1 LLDVFVERT
10 RYMTLSLS
18 VVTTLFNSAK
28 TVKEFCERTISV
40 CERSFGRDF
49 EIILVDDGSSD
60 ESVEI
65 ARRIA
70 LMDSRIK
77 LIVLSRNFGHH
88 SAIHCGLVQATG
100 NLVFLIDS
108 DLEEKPEWLE
118 DFLLRFNSGGSD
130 VVYGVQDTRKG
141 KLVERVTGEAFWR
154 ILRFVSGVPMPK
166 NQSTVRLMSRRYLD
180 ALLSFGERSYF
191 FAGVAFETGFD
202 QEALKIHKASS
213 PNSTYTLKRKLS
225 LASRAIV
232 GYSQKPLTA
241 VAIMGGLI
249 AGLSFVI
256 GTYYLV
262 SYIFY
267 GSPLPGWTS
276 LMVSVWFLGGVLL
289 LSLGV
294 IGLYLNQVL
303 LESKKRPRYIVKSS
317 FQLNSEN

>member
-1 LLDVFVERT
+1 
-10 RYMTLSLS
+10 MTLSLS

-49 EIILVDDGSSD
+49 ELILVDDGSSD

-65 ARRIA
+65 AGKLA
-70 LMDSRIK
+70 SVDSRIK

-88 SAIHCGLVQATG
+88 AAIHCGLVQATG

-108 DLEEKPEWLE
+108 DLEEKPELLE
-118 DFLLRFNSGGSD
+118 DFLLRFNSGASD
-130 VVYGVQDTRKG
+130 VVYGVQETRKG
-141 KLVERVTGEAFWR
+141 KLLERVTGEAFWSL
-154 ILRFVSGVPMPK
+154 LRFVSGVPIPK
-166 NQSTVRLMSRRYLD
+166 NQTTVRLMSRRYLD
-180 ALLSFGERSYF
+180 AFLTFGERSFF

-202 QEALKIHKASS
+202 QEALTIHKASS
-213 PNSTYTLKRKLS
+213 PNSTYTMKRKLA
-225 LASRAIV
+225 LASRAIL

-241 VAIMGGLI
+241 VATIGGLI

-256 GTYYLV
+256 GTYYLA
-262 SYIFY
+262 SYVIF

-276 LMVSVWFLGGVLL
+276 LMVSVWFLGGLVL

-303 LESKKRPRYIVKSS
+303 LESKKRPRYIVKST
-317 FQLNSEN
+317 FQLNSKN